1 MPKFAHIADT
11 HVKNLKYHYEYR
23 IVFKQLYDK
32 LREEQVDYIVHCGDI
47 AHTKTQISPEFVE
60 LASDFFRNLSAIAPT
75 YIILGNH
82 DGNLKNSSRQDAIT
96 PIVEALDLDNLHLLK
111 DSGETEIG
119 DGVTLNV
126 LSVFDRDNWV
136 SPTRKDDINIALFH
150 GSISGVKTD
159 TGYIMEH
166 GECPIDVFDGHD
178 YAFLG
183 DIHKTNQ
190 ILDEE
195 GRIRYCGST
204 VQQNHGETNDKGFLI
219 WDIKDKDTFSV
230 NHHLL
235 KNPKPFVSIYL
246 TPKGRIPKGVE
257 LEKGSRLRLVSENN
271 LSLDRMRKAVD
282 VAKRRFRPETIT
294 FLNRAAGDRGGVDLD
309 DTFSKEDLRDI
320 TVQERLIK
328 EYLADYE
335 INDETLERVFGLNRK
350 YNSEVS
356 ENDDSKRNIKWS
368 LKGLSYDNLFNYG
381 DGNKVDFESL
391 QGVVGI
397 FGKNFSGKSSIIDSL
412 VWTMFNSTSKN
423 NRKNLNV
430 INQTKEDCEGKVA
443 IEISGKEYII
453 HRKASKYI
461 KRLKGE
467 ETVEAKTDLEFYMHD
482 PVTGQDESLNGLTRG
497 DTDKNIRKYFG
508 TLDDFLLTSMASQL
522 GSLSFIGEGS
532 TRRKEI
538 LAKFLDLEMFDNK
551 FKLAKEDSSEIK
563 ALINK
568 MSDVDYDELVK
579 EQRKLLALSEI
590 QIDRNRRECSLIKEN
605 LAATDEKITDVEEK
619 ISSVPVEI
627 IDIGKET
634 LLLKNSEDS
643 KLKTEN
649 ENKQLQATLEQ
660 NDKEIAKIEEFVNNF
675 DIEGYKEKKEIAS
688 AKKEELATIYN
699 DMMSSQRQ
707 VENHKKKLSLLQ
719 GIPCGTEYSN
729 CKFIKDAYTS
739 QAAIP
744 NAEKGHENVKA
755 VYETVSNE
763 IQELNPDQIEEYIN
777 KYSMVLKKLNESKS
791 TRSAHLLSVE
801 RNKSAI
807 LSFET
812 QIEEHKNKIAEYEEN
827 REAIENIEKLSKELK
842 SLKKTSTGH
851 TDKLSVCEN
860 NILELYKKHGAYEQ
874 KIISITEQEEEYKNL
889 NADFSAYDL
898 YMRCM
903 HSNGIA
909 LDIVRRSLPVL
920 NQEIAKVLANI
931 VEFEVIMECDDKNL
945 NILIKHPKYDA
956 RPLEMGSGAE
966 KTIASMSIRLAL
978 LNVTAMPK
986 GDVFILDEPGTA
998 LDEDNMEGFIR
1009 ILDLVKSYYKTVL
1022 LISHLDSLKDCVDQQ
1037 VCIDKKDGMAY
1048 VNH

>member
-11 HVKNLKYHYEYR
+11 HIKNLKYHYEYKK
-23 IVFKQLYDK
+23 VFQQLYQILK
-32 LREEQVDYIVHCGDI
+32 EESVDYIIHCGDI

-60 LASDFFRNLSAIAPT
+60 LASDFFRNLSSIAPT

-96 PIVEALDLDNLHLLK
+96 PIIDALDLDNLYLLK

-159 TGYIMEH
+159 TGYVMEH

-219 WDIKDKDTFSV
+219 WDIKDKDDFSV
-230 NHHLL
+230 DHHIL

-246 TPKGRIPKGVE
+246 TPKGRIPKGLE
-257 LEKGSRLRLVSENN
+257 LDKGARLRLVSENN

-309 DTFSKEDLRDI
+309 DSFSQEDLRDI
-320 TVQERLIK
+320 TVQEKLIK
-328 EYLADYE
+328 EYLTDYE
-335 INDETLERVFGLNRK
+335 IDTDTLERVFALNRK
-350 YNSEVS
+350 YNSAVS
-356 ENDDSKRNIKWS
+356 EEDDSKRNIKWS

-381 DGNKVDFESL
+381 DGNKIDFESL

-443 IEISGKEYII
+443 IDISGKEYII

-467 ETVEAKTDLEFYMHD
+467 ETVEAKTDLDFYMHD
-482 PVTGQDESLNGLTRG
+482 PATGYDEPLNGLTRS

-538 LAKFLDLEMFDNK
+538 LAKFLDLEMFDKK

-568 MSDVDYDELVK
+568 MNDIDYDELIK
-579 EQRKLLALSEI
+579 EQRQLLALSEI
-590 QIDRNRRECSLIKEN
+590 EIDQNRRECSLIKEN
-605 LAATDEKITDVEEK
+605 LTATEEK
-619 ISSVPVEI
+619 ISEIKEKIASVPVEI
-627 IDIGKET
+627 IDFEEET
-634 LLLKNSEDS
+634 ALLKKAKES
-643 KLKTEN
+643 KAESKKEGKNTREALKN
-649 ENKQLQATLEQ
+649 LES
-660 NDKEIAKIEEFVNNF
+660 DIKKIESFVETF
-675 DIEGYKEKKEIAS
+675 DIDEYKQKKEIVKS
-688 AKKEELATIYN
+688 KKEELNTIYN
-699 DMMSSQRQ
+699 DMMSRQRQ
-707 VENHKKKLSLLQ
+707 VENHKKKLELLQ
-719 GIPCGTEYSN
+719 GIPCGTQYSS

-744 NAEKGHENVKA
+744 NAEADYENVKK
-755 VYETVSNE
+755 VHTSVSNE
-763 IQELNPDQIEEYIN
+763 IEELNPEQIEEYIN
-777 KYSMVLKKLNESKS
+777 KYSMVVEKLNNNKS
-791 TRSAHLLSVE
+791 IKSDYLLSLE
-801 RNKSAI
+801 KNKSA
-807 LSFET
+807 LLAFES
-812 QIEEHKNKIAEYEEN
+812 QIEEHKSKIAEYEAN
-827 REAIENIEKLSKELK
+827 REAIENLGKLNKELK
-842 SLKKTSTGH
+842 SLNKTQSDH
-851 TDKLSVCEN
+851 SDKLTVCEN

-874 KIISITEQEEEYKNL
+874 KITSITEQEEEYKNL

-898 YMRCM
+898 FMRCM

-1037 VCIDKKDGMAY
+1037 ICIDKKDGMAY

>member
-11 HVKNLKYHYEYR
+11 HIKNLKYHYEYKK
-23 IVFKQLYDK
+23 VFQQLYQILK
-32 LREEQVDYIVHCGDI
+32 EEPVDYIIHCGDI

-60 LASDFFRNLSAIAPT
+60 LASDFFRNLSSLAPT

-82 DGNLKNSSRQDAIT
+82 DGNLKNNSRQDAIT
-96 PIVEALDLDNLHLLK
+96 PIVDALDLDNLYLLK
-111 DSGETEIG
+111 NSGETAIG
-119 DGVTLNV
+119 NGVTLNV
-126 LSVFDRDNWV
+126 LSVFDKDNWI
-136 SPTRKDDINIALFH
+136 SPTCKDDINIALFH

-166 GECPIDVFDGHD
+166 GECPIDVFEGHD

-257 LEKGSRLRLVSENN
+257 LEKGARLRLVSENN

-282 VAKRRFRPETIT
+282 VAKRRFRPEAIT

-309 DTFSKEDLRDI
+309 NSFNKEDLRDI

-328 EYLADYE
+328 EYLNDYE
-335 INDETLERVFGLNRK
+335 IDEGTLDRVFALNRK
-350 YNSEVS
+350 YNSAVTDQ
-356 ENDDSKRNIKWS
+356 DDSKRNIKWS

-381 DGNKVDFESL
+381 SGNKIDFESL

-412 VWTMFNSTSKN
+412 VWTVFNSTSKN

-430 INQTKEDCEGKVA
+430 INQTKEDCEAKVA
-443 IEISGKEYII
+443 IDISGKEYVI
-453 HRKASKYI
+453 HRRASKYI

-467 ETVEAKTDLEFYMHD
+467 ESVEAKTDLDFYVHD
-482 PVTGQDESLNGLTRG
+482 PVTGYDESLNGLTRS

-538 LAKFLDLEMFDNK
+538 LAKFLDLEMFDKK

-568 MSDVDYDELVK
+568 MSDIDYEELTK

-590 QIDRNRRECSLIKEN
+590 EIDQNRRECSLIKERM
-605 LAATDEKITDVEEK
+605 ASEDESITEIEEK
-619 ISSVPVEI
+619 IASVPVEI
-627 IDIGKET
+627 IDFEKET
-634 LLLKNSEDS
+634 TSLKETKELKSQSKKDGKNIRDALKKLEEDI
-643 KLKTEN
+643 K
-649 ENKQLQATLEQ
+649 
-660 NDKEIAKIEEFVNNF
+660 KIEEFVNNF
-675 DIEGYKEKKEIAS
+675 DIDEYKEKKEIVS
-688 AKKEELATIYN
+688 TKKGELTTIYN
-699 DMMSSQRQ
+699 DMCARQRQ
-707 VENHKKKLSLLQ
+707 VENHKKKLTLLQ

-744 NAEKGHENVKA
+744 NAEKDYKNVKL
-755 VYETVSNE
+755 VHDSVSGE
-763 IQELNPDQIEEYIN
+763 IEKLNPDQIEEYIN
-777 KYSMVLKKLNESKS
+777 KYSMVLDKLNNNKS
-791 TRSAHLLSVE
+791 IRSDYLLSIE
-801 RNKSAI
+801 KNKSAV
-807 LSFET
+807 LAFEA
-812 QIEEHKNKIAEYEEN
+812 QIKEHKKRLTEYEEN
-827 REAIENIEKLSKELK
+827 REAIENLGKLNKEMTT
-842 SLKKTSTGH
+842 LKKNKATSVANLT
-851 TDKLSVCEN
+851 TCEN

-874 KIISITEQEEEYKNL
+874 KIHSIAESEEEYKNL

-898 YMRCM
+898 FMRCV

-920 NQEIAKVLANI
+920 NQEIAQVLANI
-931 VEFEVIMECDDKNL
+931 VEFQVIIECDDKNL

-1022 LISHLDSLKDCVDQQ
+1022 LISHLDSLKDCVDHQI
-1037 VCIDKKDGMAY
+1037 CIDKKDGTAY

>member
-1 MPKFAHIADT
+1 MPKLAHIADT

-60 LASDFFRNLSAIAPT
+60 LASDFFRNLSSIAPT

-96 PIVEALDLDNLHLLK
+96 PIIDALDLDNLYLLK

-309 DTFSKEDLRDI
+309 ESFSQEDLRDI
-320 TVQERLIK
+320 TVQEKLIK
-328 EYLADYE
+328 EYLTDYE
-335 INDETLERVFGLNRK
+335 IDTDTLERVFALNRK
-350 YNSEVS
+350 YNSAVAE
-356 ENDDSKRNIKWS
+356 EDDSKRNIKWS

-443 IEISGKEYII
+443 IDISGKEYII

-467 ETVEAKTDLEFYMHD
+467 ESVEAKTDLDFYMHD
-482 PVTGQDESLNGLTRG
+482 PATGYDEPLNGLTRS

-538 LAKFLDLEMFDNK
+538 LAKFLDLEMFDKK
-551 FKLAKEDSSEIK
+551 FKHAKEDSSEIK

-568 MSDVDYDELVK
+568 MSDIDYEELIK
-579 EQRKLLALSEI
+579 EQRQLLALSEI
-590 QIDRNRRECSLIKEN
+590 EIDQNRRECSLIKEN
-605 LAATDEKITDVEEK
+605 LTATEEK
-619 ISSVPVEI
+619 ISEIKEKIASVPVEI
-627 IDIGKET
+627 IDFEEET
-634 LLLKNSEDS
+634 ALLKKAKES
-643 KLKTEN
+643 KTESKKEGKN
-649 ENKQLQATLEQ
+649 TREALKNLES
-660 NDKEIAKIEEFVNNF
+660 DIKKIESFVENF
-675 DIEGYKEKKEIAS
+675 DIDEYKQKKEIVKS
-688 AKKEELATIYN
+688 KKEELTSIYN
-699 DMMSSQRQ
+699 DMMSRQRQ
-707 VENHKKKLSLLQ
+707 VENHKKKLELLQ
-719 GIPCGTEYSN
+719 GIPCGTQYSS

-744 NAEKGHENVKA
+744 NAEADYENVKK
-755 VYETVSNE
+755 VHTSVSNE
-763 IQELNPDQIEEYIN
+763 IEELNPEQIEEYIN
-777 KYSMVLKKLNESKS
+777 KYSMVVEKLNNNKS
-791 TRSAHLLSVE
+791 IKSDYLLSLE
-801 RNKSAI
+801 KNKSA
-807 LSFET
+807 LLAFES
-812 QIEEHKNKIAEYEEN
+812 QIEEHKNKIAEYEAN
-827 REAIENIEKLSKELK
+827 REAIENLGKLNRELK
-842 SLKKTSTGH
+842 SLNKTQSERS
-851 TDKLSVCEN
+851 DKLSVCEN

-898 YMRCM
+898 FMRCM

-931 VEFEVIMECDDKNL
+931 VDFEVIMECDYKNL

-1037 VCIDKKDGMAY
+1037 ICIDKKDGMAY